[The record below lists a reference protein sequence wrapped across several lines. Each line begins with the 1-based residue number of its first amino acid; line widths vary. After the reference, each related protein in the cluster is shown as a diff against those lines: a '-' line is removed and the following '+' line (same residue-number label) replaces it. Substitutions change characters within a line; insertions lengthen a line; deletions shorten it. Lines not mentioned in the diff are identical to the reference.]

1 MPFTFSHPALILP
14 LKLISKK
21 YLSLTGLII
30 GSLVPDFEYFLRMK
44 IESKYS
50 HDILGV
56 LWFDL
61 PLALILSFVY
71 HNIVKDDFIDNSPR
85 FIKNRLQS
93 TISLN
98 WNKYLFKNYL
108 IVIISIIIGAY
119 SHLLWDSFTHPTGY
133 FVTIFPLLQEN
144 INFNIYSIPLFKILQ
159 HLSTFFGG
167 VICLVAFF
175 YMKKSEI
182 SNNRVN
188 YKYWLVLSFLF
199 ILIFSM
205 KFLHSLTIKQYGNII
220 VSAISAFILS
230 IILVSFLFKKK

>member
-14 LKLISKK
+14 LKFLSKK

-30 GSLVPDFEYFLRMK
+30 GSLIPDFEYFLRMK

-71 HNIVKDDFIDNSPR
+71 HNLVKDNFINNSPQL
-85 FIKNRLQS
+85 IKIRLQY
-93 TISLN
+93 TLDFN
-98 WNKYLFKNYL
+98 WNKYFLNNSL
-108 IVIISIIIGAY
+108 IVIISIILGAY

-133 FVTIFPLLQEN
+133 FVSLFPQLQEN
-144 INFNIYSIPLFKILQ
+144 INLYKYSFPLYKILQ
-159 HLSTFFGG
+159 HLSTLVGG
-167 VICLVAFF
+167 AICLMAFL
-175 YMKKSEI
+175 YMKKFEI
-182 SNNRVN
+182 SNKKVS
-188 YKYWLVLSFLF
+188 YKYWSLLVMLF
-199 ILIFSM
+199 TIIFSI
-205 KFLHSLTIKQYGNII
+205 KFIYSLTIKQYGNII
-220 VSAISAFILS
+220 VCAISAFLIS